1 MCILSPDSN
10 DTDRVQIVQERP
22 EVNLLLQINKRFCVN
37 GYKISRSLWTT
48 NSALTVVHVNNL
60 V

>member
-10 DTDRVQIVQERP
+10 DTDREQIVQERP

-37 GYKISRSLWTT
+37 KRLQNFKIPVDYQFSTHCCPRK
-48 NSALTVVHVNNL
+48 
-60 V
+60 